1 MDQEFEEDVEGR
13 GSLRR
18 RILRWFLKV
27 CVICAVLSG
36 LVAAGVLAYYD
47 KLADDFDI
55 VEVGRTPSPSSVL
68 DARGDLIG
76 YIHTT
81 NVGLP
86 VEASQMADVLKQ
98 AVVARED
105 SRFYRHR
112 GVDYRGVLRAW
123 VRNAQAGR
131 YAEGASTIT
140 MQLARMSFQLKGK
153 TLHRKVLECRIAR
166 KIERNFTKDEILT
179 FYMNRVF
186 LGTGMKGVEQAAKGY
201 FGKAAAD
208 LSLPEAAMIAGI
220 IRAPNGFSPFRNEE
234 RALREMRMTLQRMQE
249 LGMISDESAA
259 TAVEQRPAV
268 QSEELWRAWL
278 RDRTKQRR
286 ASYLLTAVELELDRV
301 LPSRRGSGGLTIHTS
316 FDLALQNDVQSIVRE
331 ELSEWEE
338 NNTGGP
344 ALESGIAVTE
354 ASTGA
359 IRALVGGRDPSRSSF
374 NRATSIDRS
383 IGSVVKPFVYV
394 AALASG
400 LLPGTHVSGSEISS
414 DDIPW
419 FAGEWSPVNSD
430 NQYPSLVPAIEGL
443 TESKNT
449 VAVRVGE
456 AAGYERV
463 RGILDAMGFGRSD
476 SSSGEGETR
485 HPSLY
490 LGAIGGSP
498 LATAAAYGSFL
509 TDGGRQE
516 SYFIEKVVD
525 ADDALLMTRQESL
538 LAAQA
543 LRAPETWMMRQSLLS
558 VYRSQ
563 VETSGLSSEHDRW
576 FGGKSGTTND
586 FRDAWYAGFSERLS
600 CAVWV
605 GNDEGEPIAG
615 PAYGGR
621 LAFPIWFRSMTR
633 ASELGYV
640 SDPPQSPE
648 NSLPV
653 KLCRE
658 SGNLATAACEAAGL
672 SYIEMVP
679 ESLIPRELC
688 RTKK

>member
-1 MDQEFEEDVEGR
+1 MDFEEEADEGV
-13 GSLRR
+13 SLRR
-18 RILRWFLKV
+18 RLLRAFFKV
-27 CVICAVLSG
+27 CVFGAIVSG
-36 LVAAGVLAYYD
+36 LAAAGVLAYYD
-47 KLADDFDI
+47 RLADGFDI
-55 VEVGRTPSPSSVL
+55 AEVGRTPTPSSVV

-86 VEASQMADVLKQ
+86 VKSSQMAEVLRQ
-98 AVVARED
+98 AIVARED

-166 KIERNFTKDEILT
+166 RIEREFSKDEILT

-201 FGKAAAD
+201 FGKTAETV
-208 LSLPEAAMIAGI
+208 SPNEAAMIAGI

-234 RALREMRMTLQRMQE
+234 RALREMRMTIRRMRQ
-249 LGMISDESAA
+249 LDMITSTESVAALASDPKI
-259 TAVEQRPAV
+259 QP
-268 QSEELWRAWL
+268 EELWRQWL
-278 RDRTKQRR
+278 RERTKQRR
-286 ASYLLTAVELELDRV
+286 ASYLLTAVELEMDKV
-301 LPSRRGSGGLTIHTS
+301 LPSRRGSGGLIIHTS
-316 FDLALQNDVQSIVRE
+316 FDLALQDDVQSIATR
-331 ELSEWEE
+331 ELSSWEAS
-338 NNTGGP
+338 TS
-344 ALESGIAVTE
+344 ESASLQCGIAVTE

-359 IRALVGGRDPSRSSF
+359 IRALIGGRDPSESSF

-400 LLPGTHVSGSEISS
+400 LLPGTHVSGSELSPE
-414 DDIPW
+414 DIPW
-419 FAGEWSPVNSD
+419 FEEQWSPVNSD
-430 NQYPSLVPAIEGL
+430 NQYPELVPAIEGL

-456 AAGYERV
+456 AAGYGRV
-463 RGILDAMGFGRSD
+463 RGILDSLGFGASD
-476 SSSGEGETR
+476 ASLKGR

-490 LGAIGGSP
+490 LGAIGGNP
-498 LATAAAYGSFL
+498 LVTAAAYGSFL
-509 TDGGRQE
+509 TDGERQE
-516 SYFIEKVVD
+516 PYFIEKVVD
-525 ADDALLMTRQESL
+525 ADEVVLMARQNDPP
-538 LAAQA
+538 AFQV

-563 VETSGLSSEHDRW
+563 VESSGLSSPGDQY

-586 FRDAWYAGFSERLS
+586 FRDAWFAGFSERLA

-605 GNDEGEPIAG
+605 GNDDGKSMIG
-615 PAYGGR
+615 PAFGGR
-621 LAFPIWFRSMTR
+621 LAFPIWFHTMTR
-633 ASELGYV
+633 ASALGYV
-640 SDPPQSPE
+640 ADPPQPPE
-648 NSLPV
+648 NSLPI

-658 SGNLATAACEAAGL
+658 SGNLATAACDAAGL